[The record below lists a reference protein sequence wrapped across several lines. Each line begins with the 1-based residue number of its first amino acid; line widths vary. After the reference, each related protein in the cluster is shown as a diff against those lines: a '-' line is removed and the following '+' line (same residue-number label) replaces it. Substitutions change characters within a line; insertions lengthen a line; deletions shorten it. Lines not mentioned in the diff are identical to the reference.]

1 VSALPRDRDEPAP
14 APVTE
19 LLRARRAAGSRP
31 LERDDGARVALIV
44 EGGGMRGVVSAAM
57 AAVLERE
64 GLTDALDL
72 VVGTSAGALNG
83 AALLAGAAGP
93 CADAYAADFTSRRFI
108 NLARLA
114 VGRPAIDVA
123 WTLEYASATLDED
136 RHRRTLSNPIELHC
150 VAVDV
155 DTCEAV
161 DLTGMSTRETL
172 YSALLASTRLPY
184 VGGDPVEHEGRRYI
198 DGGLIDPIPLGP
210 ALAAGAT
217 HVLVFQTRPLGVP
230 RSSPGGLADRLI
242 VRRLHALNPPLVDL
256 YRGRIA
262 DYERVTADLAARA
275 AAPECGP
282 PWVEV
287 VRPPRG
293 APTVSQLE
301 RDPARLRAAAE
312 AAVACAEPRLA
323 GRGG

>member
-1 VSALPRDRDEPAP
+1 VLD
-14 APVTE
+14 V
-19 LLRARRAAGSRP
+19 LRARRASGSRP
-31 LERDDGARVALIV
+31 LERDEGARVALIV
-44 EGGGMRGVVSAAM
+44 EGGGMRGIVSAAM

-64 GLTDALDL
+64 GLTQALDL

-83 AALLAGAAGP
+83 AALLAGVAGP
-93 CADAYAADFTSRRFI
+93 CAEAYASDFASRRFI
-108 NLARLA
+108 NPARLA

-123 WTLEYASATLDED
+123 WTLDYASAMLDED

-155 DTCEAV
+155 ETCEPV

-172 YSALLASTRLPY
+172 YSALLASSRLPY

-198 DGGLIDPIPLGP
+198 DGGLVEPIPLGP

-217 HVLVFQTRPLGVP
+217 HVLVFQTRPIGVP
-230 RSSPGGLADRLI
+230 RSSPGGVADRLI
-242 VRRLHALNPPLVDL
+242 VRRLRALNPALVDL
-256 YRGRIA
+256 YRARIA
-262 DYERVTADLAARA
+262 EYDRITADLAARA
-275 AAPECGP
+275 ADPAAGP

-293 APTVSQLE
+293 ALSVSQLE
-301 RDPARLRAAAE
+301 RDPAALRAAAD
-312 AAVACAEPRLA
+312 AAVVCAEAKL
-323 GRGG
+323 GGL

>member
-1 VSALPRDRDEPAP
+1 VASRDAGG
-14 APVTE
+14 APVSGE
-19 LLRARRAAGSRP
+19 RAVLDLLHARRAAGSRP
-31 LERDDGARVALIV
+31 LERDDGARLALII
-44 EGGGMRGVVSAAM
+44 EGGGMRGIVSAAM
-57 AAVLERE
+57 TALLERE
-64 GLTDALDL
+64 GFTEAFDL

-83 AALLAGAAGP
+83 AALLAGV
-93 CADAYAADFTSRRFI
+93 ADACAEAYATDFASRRFI

-123 WTLEYASATLDED
+123 WTLDYASAMLDED

-155 DTCEAV
+155 DTCAAV

-172 YSALLASTRLPY
+172 RSALLASSRMPL

-198 DGGLIDPIPLGP
+198 DGGLAEPIPVGP

-217 HVLVFQTRPLGVP
+217 HVLVFQTRPEGVP

-242 VRRLHALNPPLVDL
+242 ARRLRALNPALADL
-256 YRGRIA
+256 YRARIA
-262 DYERVTADLAARA
+262 EYDRITAAVAARS
-275 AAPECGP
+275 AAPDSGP
-282 PWVEV
+282 PWVDV

-293 APTVSQLE
+293 APSVSQLE
-301 RDPARLRAAAE
+301 RDPGALRAAAGAARLCAE
-312 AAVACAEPRLA
+312 AALGV
-323 GRGG
+323 G

>member
-1 VSALPRDRDEPAP
+1 VLD
-14 APVTE
+14 V
-19 LLRARRAAGSRP
+19 LRARRASRSRP

-44 EGGGMRGVVSAAM
+44 EGGGMRGIVSAAM

-64 GLTDALDL
+64 GLTQALDL

-83 AALLAGAAGP
+83 AALLAGVAGP
-93 CADAYAADFTSRRFI
+93 CAEAYASDFASRRFI
-108 NLARLA
+108 NPARLA

-123 WTLEYASATLDED
+123 WTLDYASAMLDED

-155 DTCEAV
+155 DTCEPV

-172 YSALLASTRLPY
+172 YSALLASSRLPY

-198 DGGLIDPIPLGP
+198 DGGLVEPIPLGP

-217 HVLVFQTRPLGVP
+217 HVLVFQTRPIGVP
-230 RSSPGGLADRLI
+230 RSSPGGVTDRLI
-242 VRRLHALNPPLVDL
+242 VRRLRALNPALVDL
-256 YRGRIA
+256 YRARIA
-262 DYERVTADLAARA
+262 EYDRITADLAARA
-275 AAPECGP
+275 ADPAAGP

-293 APTVSQLE
+293 APSVSQLE
-301 RDPARLRAAAE
+301 RDPAALRAAAD
-312 AAVACAEPRLA
+312 AALVCAEAKL
-323 GRGG
+323 GGL

>member
-1 VSALPRDRDEPAP
+1 VLD
-14 APVTE
+14 V
-19 LLRARRAAGSRP
+19 LRARRASGSRP

-44 EGGGMRGVVSAAM
+44 EGGGMRGIVSAAM

-64 GLTDALDL
+64 GLTQALDL

-83 AALLAGAAGP
+83 AALLAGVAGP
-93 CADAYAADFTSRRFI
+93 CAEAYASDFASRRFI
-108 NLARLA
+108 NPARLA

-123 WTLEYASATLDED
+123 WTLDYASAMLDED
-136 RHRRTLSNPIELHC
+136 RHRRTLSSPIELHC

-155 DTCEAV
+155 DTCEPV

-172 YSALLASTRLPY
+172 YSALLASSRLPY

-198 DGGLIDPIPLGP
+198 DGGLVEPIPLGP

-217 HVLVFQTRPLGVP
+217 HVLVFQTRPIGVP
-230 RSSPGGLADRLI
+230 RSSPGGVTDRLI
-242 VRRLHALNPPLVDL
+242 VRRLRALNPALVDL
-256 YRGRIA
+256 YRARIA
-262 DYERVTADLAARA
+262 EYDRITADLAARA
-275 AAPECGP
+275 ADPAAGP

-293 APTVSQLE
+293 APSVSQLE
-301 RDPARLRAAAE
+301 RDPAALRAAAD
-312 AAVACAEPRLA
+312 AALVCAEAKL
-323 GRGG
+323 GGL

>member
-1 VSALPRDRDEPAP
+1 VLD
-14 APVTE
+14 V
-19 LLRARRAAGSRP
+19 LRARRAAGSRP
-31 LERDDGARVALIV
+31 LERDDGARVALVV

-57 AAVLERE
+57 GAVLERE
-64 GLTDALDL
+64 GLTEALDL

-83 AALLAGAAGP
+83 AALLAGVAGA
-93 CADAYAADFTSRRFI
+93 CADAYASDFASRRFI

-114 VGRPAIDVA
+114 VGRPAVDVA
-123 WTLEYASATLDED
+123 WTLDYASAMLDED

-155 DTCEAV
+155 ETCEAV

-172 YSALLASTRLPY
+172 YSALLASSRLPL
-184 VGGDPVEHEGRRYI
+184 VGGDPVVHEGRRYI
-198 DGGLIDPIPLGP
+198 DGGLAEPIPLGP

-217 HVLVFQTRPLGVP
+217 HVLVFQTRPIGVP
-230 RSSPGGLADRLI
+230 RSSPGGVADRLI
-242 VRRLHALNPPLVDL
+242 VRRLHALNPLLVDL

-262 DYERVTADLAARA
+262 DYDRITADLTARA
-275 AAPECGP
+275 ADPAAGP

-293 APTVSQLE
+293 APSVGQLD
-301 RDPARLRAAAE
+301 RDPAALQAAAD
-312 AAVACAEPRLA
+312 AAMVCAEAKL
-323 GRGG
+323 GGL